1 MNESIIQLKQWIEKS
16 NHIIAFTG
24 AGISTESGIPDFRSS
39 GGLYTTGVFQGMQPE
54 TILTRKTLR
63 QNPGLVLRFYRE
75 RLLRMVDKEPNRSH
89 FALKR
94 LEDAG
99 KLKATITQNIDNLHP
114 KAGSKRVFELHGNGT
129 RFKCFINCGETYTYE
144 EYINFL
150 DSCDKPMCKCNFSF
164 IRPDVV
170 LFDESLD
177 DDVFD
182 GAYYETKKCD
192 LMIAI
197 GSSLAVQPAASLLSE
212 IPTTAK
218 LVIIN
223 DTRTPYDTR
232 ADLVINGNCGDI
244 LEQTI

>member
-1 MNESIIQLKQWIEKS
+1 
-16 NHIIAFTG
+16 
-24 AGISTESGIPDFRSS
+24 
-39 GGLYTTGVFQGMQPE
+39 
-54 TILTRKTLR
+54 
-63 QNPGLVLRFYRE
+63 
-75 RLLRMVDKEPNRSH
+75 
-89 FALKR
+89 
-94 LEDAG
+94 
-99 KLKATITQNIDNLHP
+99 
-114 KAGSKRVFELHGNGT
+114 
-129 RFKCFINCGETYTYE
+129 
-144 EYINFL
+144 
-150 DSCDKPMCKCNFSF
+150 MCKCNFSF